1 MRFPR
6 GWVTRDSGDKIKL
19 NFVNSGILKGE
30 WYTEVPVGFKA
41 FQKRASWRDNLAY
54 IEKITYS
61 KAKRID
67 LVCIPSEN
75 NVFHP
80 RIDSRHLDQL
90 NFNGKRVWL
99 IETKKKLDYCALGQI
114 LVYKHL
120 FLEDWDAIVEGIG
133 IAFEEGDKIIEKV
146 CAELGV
152 KTWYVPPADL
162 LSKRLSVLKE
172 ELGISDEELDLIDL
186 QILEYIYREGPATTH
201 DLENRFGSIYSEE
214 QIMHALEKLEDKK
227 LIRWAHF
234 TWEFNFRKILGDK
247 LKRN

>member
-1 MRFPR
+1 MQFPR
-6 GWVTRDSGDKIKL
+6 GWITRDLGDRIKL

-30 WYTEVPVGFKA
+30 WYIEVPVGFKA
-41 FQKRASWRDNLAY
+41 FQKRAGWRNNLTYINEIAY
-54 IEKITYS
+54 FR
-61 KAKRID
+61 AKRID

-133 IAFEEGDKIIEKV
+133 IAFEEGDKTIEKV
-146 CAELGV
+146 CAEVGV

-162 LSKRLSVLKE
+162 VSKRLNALREK
-172 ELGISDEELDLIDL
+172 LGIKDDELDLIDL
-186 QILEYIYREGPATTH
+186 QILEYIYREGPVTTQ
-201 DLENRFGSIYSEE
+201 DLENRFGSIYSRL
-214 QIMHALEKLEDKK
+214 QITYALRKLEDKK
-227 LIRWAHF
+227 LIRWSRF
-234 TWEFNFRKILGDK
+234 TWWFNFGKILEDK
-247 LKRN
+247 LIK

>member
-1 MRFPR
+1 MQFPR
-6 GWVTRDSGDKIKL
+6 GWITRDSGDRIKL

-30 WYTEVPVGFKA
+30 WYTEVPVGSKA
-41 FQKRASWRDNLAY
+41 FQKRGKWRNNLAY
-54 IEKITYS
+54 IKEIAYS
-61 KAKRID
+61 SAKRID

-133 IAFEEGDKIIEKV
+133 IAFEEGDKTIEEV
-146 CAELGV
+146 CAEVGV

-162 LSKRLSVLKE
+162 VSKRLNALREK
-172 ELGISDEELDLIDL
+172 LGINDDELDLIDL
-186 QILEYIYREGPATTH
+186 QILEYIYREGPVTTQ
-201 DLENRFGSIYSEE
+201 DLENRFGSIYSRG
-214 QIMHALEKLEDKK
+214 QIMYTLGKLKDKK
-227 LIRWAHF
+227 LIRWSHYA
-234 TWEFNFRKILGDK
+234 WEFNFRKILEDK
-247 LKRN
+247 LIK